1 VCRCASLQVPIIA
14 DIGNLVLGYIF
25 FQGGLLFMAMSF
37 ACESS
42 ETASTT
48 GSIVMSLNLEEH
60 RSRVLVRKTPTPSHA
75 SPDVPLVH
83 TSEASAA
90 AAPRTADY
98 RDVHDGGDG
107 WVTED
112 EDDDDHGHATLS
124 LNKSAYRVLQQIHP
138 GLNIDSSATKLLVPM
153 LQWTMTSIVSLTD
166 PVLLNRDQ
174 LSGAADAASLFAA
187 LEKLLPGNL
196 FKHAQSEVTKA
207 LIKAI
212 GSNSNPSAWSGADA
226 GLVFDPCAIVMH
238 CAHHDLHVSRCVAV
252 AVSAATEYISA
263 EILELAGNV
272 AITKANSSS
281 MKENEES
288 WKEVAI
294 DSRGIKKAV
303 RKDDEL
309 RQMFRPFW
317 SSLSEAAEAVH
328 PQFESASK
336 TSAAA
341 APCSAGHGDDLHD
354 GGDGW
359 TTEDDDD
366 DDDDGSVN
374 DCDHDS

>member
-1 VCRCASLQVPIIA
+1 MSVA
-14 DIGNLVLGYIF
+14 DALLGFI
-25 FQGGLLFMAMSF
+25 LSDN
-37 ACESS
+37 
-42 ETASTT
+42 TAPVSAALTL
-48 GSIVMSLNLEEH
+48 GSIITAV
-60 RSRVLVRKTPTPSHA
+60 VLAFGCPSAQWQLPPATPSYA

-98 RDVHDGGDG
+98 RGAHDGGDG
-107 WVTED
+107 RVTED
-112 EDDDDHGHATLS
+112 DDVDDHQHVTLS
-124 LNKSAYRVLQQIHP
+124 LNKSAHRVLQQIHP
-138 GLNIDSSATKLLVPM
+138 GLNIDRSATKLFVSM

-196 FKHAQSEVTKA
+196 FKHAESEVTKA

-226 GLVFDPCAIVMH
+226 GLKFDPCAIVMH
-238 CAHHDLHVSRCVAV
+238 CARHDVHVSRCVAV

-263 EILELAGNV
+263 EILELAGSV

-288 WKEVAI
+288 RKEVAI

-309 RQMFRPFW
+309 REMFRPFW
-317 SSLSEAAEAVH
+317 SSLSQAAEAVH

-359 TTEDDDD
+359 ATEDEDDDD
-366 DDDDGSVN
+366 DDSSVN
-374 DCDHDS
+374 GCDHDS